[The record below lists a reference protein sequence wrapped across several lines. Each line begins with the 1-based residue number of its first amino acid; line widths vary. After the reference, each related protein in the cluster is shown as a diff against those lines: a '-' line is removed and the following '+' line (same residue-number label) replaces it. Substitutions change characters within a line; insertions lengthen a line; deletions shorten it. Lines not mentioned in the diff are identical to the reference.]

1 MSSTSPDLV
10 SSTDPEEP
18 DGAAPDAGPVAAVQ
32 VTDPVP
38 VAPTPTYFNREL
50 SWLDFN
56 GRVLALAE
64 NTGIPL
70 LERLKFLAIFDNNLD
85 EFFQVR
91 VAGLKEQLV
100 SGVHVQSPDGLTPG
114 EQIERIRASVQALD
128 ERVTQVFVTD
138 LLPRLRQEG
147 ILILSWGEL
156 SAADREHLSEVFTR
170 DVFPVLTPLSVDTA
184 HPFPYISNL
193 SLNLAVVVR
202 DPTTRQTRFARLKV
216 PAILPRYLRLED
228 RLAFVPLEQVIAAHL
243 EELFPGMEIV
253 STHAFRITRNA
264 DLELEE
270 DEAGDLLIAVEE
282 NLRQRRLSPMVVRLE
297 VDRAIGERS
306 LSLLMRELGLQPN
319 DVYEVSRQLGLEGLW
334 ELYDIDRPDLKEPPW
349 NPTTLSRLAP
359 VDGAPR
365 DLFAELRAGDILV
378 HHPYDSF
385 HTSVVAFVDRAARD
399 PHVLAIKQ
407 TLYRTSGRESPI
419 VRSLIRAANAGKQ
432 VAALVEL
439 KARFDEEANINW
451 ARVLEEA
458 GVHVV
463 YGLVGL
469 KTHSKVTLVV
479 RREGDGIRRYVHIGT
494 GNYNP
499 ATATIYEDVG
509 LLTADPDLGIDATD
523 LFNFLTGYSRQV
535 HYRKLLVAPLSLRR
549 RLLEMIGAQA
559 HPSGRIVLKMN
570 SLVDVEMIR
579 ALYAASQAGAEI
591 DLIVRG
597 ICCLRPGVEGLSD
610 RIKVR
615 SLVGRFLE
623 HSRIFRFGADAEG
636 PEYYIGSAD
645 LMPRNLDNRVEAV
658 VPVLDPDLRA
668 GLQEIFD
675 VELSDDVLAWELGP
689 DGEWTKVP
697 TVRGIETHV
706 RLEEYALA
714 RATGSPPP
722 HAAAPAPHA

>member
-18 DGAAPDAGPVAAVQ
+18 SGTLADAAAPAAG
-32 VTDPVP
+32 
-38 VAPTPTYFNREL
+38 VAPPAATEPAYHNREL

-64 NTGIPL
+64 NEGIPL

-100 SGVHVQSPDGLTPG
+100 SGIHVRSLDGLTPG
-114 EQIERIRASVQALD
+114 EQIEQIRARAMTLD
-128 ERVTQVFVTD
+128 ERVTRVFVD
-138 LLPRLRQEG
+138 EILPRLRSEG
-147 ILILSWGEL
+147 ILILSWDEL
-156 SAADREHLSEVFTR
+156 SVSDRERLSEIFEQ

-184 HPFPYISNL
+184 HPFPYISSL

-202 DPTTRQTRFARLKV
+202 DPTTRQTRFARVKV
-216 PAILPRYLRLED
+216 PPLLPRYVRLQD
-228 RLAFVPLEQVIAAHL
+228 RLVFVPLEQVIAAHL
-243 EELFPGMEIV
+243 DQLFPGMEIV
-253 STHAFRITRNA
+253 STHTFRITRNA

-270 DEAGDLLIAVEE
+270 DEAEDLLMAVEE
-282 NLRQRRLSPMVVRLE
+282 NLRQRRLSQMVVRLE
-297 VDRAIGERS
+297 VDEAIGERS
-306 LSLLMRELGLQPN
+306 LSLLVRELGLQPD
-319 DVYEVSRQLGLEGLW
+319 DVYQVRRQLALQGLW
-334 ELYDIDRPDLKEPPW
+334 ELYDIDRPDLKETPW
-349 NPTTLSRLAP
+349 TPATPARLAP
-359 VDGAPR
+359 VEGRPR
-365 DLFAELRAGDILV
+365 DLFAEVRAGDILV

-385 HTSVVAFVDRAARD
+385 LTSVAAFVDRAARD
-399 PHVLAIKQ
+399 PQVLAIKQ

-432 VAALVEL
+432 VVALVEL

-479 RREGDGIRRYVHIGT
+479 RREGEGIRRYVHVGT

-499 ATATIYEDVG
+499 ATATIYEDIG
-509 LLTADPDLGIDATD
+509 LLSADPDLGIDVTD

-535 HYRKLLVAPLSLRR
+535 HYRRLLVAPLALRR
-549 RLLEMIGAQA
+549 RFLEMIGAQA
-559 HPSGRIVLKMN
+559 RPGGRIVIKMN
-570 SLVDVEMIR
+570 SLVDGEMIQ
-579 ALYAASQAGAEI
+579 ALYHASQSGADI

-597 ICCLRPGVEGLSD
+597 ICCLVPGIEGLSE
-610 RIKVR
+610 RIHVR

-645 LMPRNLDNRVEAV
+645 LMPRNLDSRVEAV

-668 GLQEIFD
+668 RVQEILD

-689 DGEWTKVP
+689 GGEWIKVP
-697 TVRGIETHV
+697 TRRGVEAHV
-706 RLEEYALA
+706 RLQEFALA
-714 RATGSPPP
+714 RTGQPATHG
-722 HAAAPAPHA
+722 AAPATHA

>member
-1 MSSTSPDLV
+1 
-10 SSTDPEEP
+10 
-18 DGAAPDAGPVAAVQ
+18 VAASSAASEAVASTPAGAVVASVQ
-32 VTDPVP
+32 VARDGS
-38 VAPTPTYFNREL
+38 APEVSGPEPTFFNREL

-56 GRVLALAE
+56 ARVLALAE
-64 NTGIPL
+64 NQGIPL

-100 SGVHVQSPDGLTPG
+100 SGLHVQSPDGLTPG
-114 EQIERIRASVQALD
+114 EQIEQIRERVQALD
-128 ERVTQVFVTD
+128 ARVTEVFVDD
-138 LLPRLRQEG
+138 LLPQLRSEG
-147 ILILSWGEL
+147 ILVLAWDEL
-156 SAADREHLSEVFTR
+156 SAPDREHLSEVFAR

-202 DPTTRQTRFARLKV
+202 DPTTRHTRFARLKV
-216 PAILPRYLRLED
+216 PAILPRYLRVGD
-228 RLAFVPLEQVIAAHL
+228 RLAFVPLDQVIAAHL

-253 STHAFRITRNA
+253 STHTFRITRNA

-270 DEAGDLLIAVEE
+270 DEADDLLLAVEE
-282 NLRQRRLSPMVVRLE
+282 NLRQRRLSQMVVRLE
-297 VDRAIGERS
+297 VDQAIGERS

-319 DVYEVSRQLGLEGLW
+319 DVYEVKRQLGLQGLW
-334 ELYDIDRPDLKEPPW
+334 ELYGIDRPDLKEPPW
-349 NPTTLSRLAP
+349 TPTTQARLAP
-359 VDGAPR
+359 VDGASR
-365 DLFAELRAGDILV
+365 DLFAEIRAGDILV

-385 HTSVVAFVDRAARD
+385 HTSVAAFVDRAARD

-419 VRSLIRAANAGKQ
+419 VRSLIRAANSGKQ

-479 RREGDGIRRYVHIGT
+479 RREGDQLRRYVHVGT

-509 LLTADPDLGIDATD
+509 LLSADPDLGTDVTD

-535 HYRKLLVAPLSLRR
+535 DYRKLLVAPLTLRR
-549 RLLEMIGAQA
+549 RLTEMIEAQSR
-559 HPSGRIVLKMN
+559 PGGRIVLKMN
-570 SLVDVEMIR
+570 SLVDVRMIR
-579 ALYAASQAGAEI
+579 TLYAASSAGAEI

-597 ICCLRPGVEGLSD
+597 ICCLKPGVEGLSD
-610 RIKVR
+610 RIRVR

-658 VPVLDPDLRA
+658 TPVLDSDLRA
-668 GLQEIFD
+668 GVQEILD

-706 RLEEYALA
+706 RLEEFALA
-714 RATGSPPP
+714 RAAGS
-722 HAAAPAPHA
+722 PAPHAATPATHA